1 MFDDRKQELL
11 KELLKNSDFKP
22 GSKFIVNLTDALSNL
37 PMNTLESLR
46 IVVASKLIDERNKVH
61 QEYFETETADND
73 EYEHRI
79 PSWVRDWMRA
89 NPEEVSK
96 K

>member
-22 GSKFIVNLTDALSNL
+22 GSKFIANLTDALFGL

-61 QEYFETETADND
+61 QEYFEIETADD
-73 EYEHRI
+73 EQYINRI
-79 PSWVRDWMRA
+79 PSWK
-89 NPEEVSK
+89 E
-96 K
+96 